1 MALNKRKVLDA
12 ARKFA
17 QKGAKA
23 KALKEYQTL
32 LKADPRDAKL
42 LLEVGDA
49 YRRWGQA
56 AEAIAQYG
64 KVAQQY
70 RQDGF
75 DARAVAVYKQ
85 ILNLD
90 PKHYSAYVSL
100 AELYQRMGL
109 DAEAIAALQTAAD
122 GFHKEGRKPEALEL
136 LRQMAALDPSNT
148 TSRLKVAELLRQEG
162 MESEAL
168 AEYQAVAAELE
179 SQGAREQL
187 ITIQERIL
195 EFRPEDLTTLT
206 GLARNLMTEASF
218 DRAEPV
224 ARKALEVSQ
233 DPAQYELLIDLYARM
248 GSDAKLAETTRALAK
263 LFRERGDEEKAREL
277 MQRLPAEGVVSGSG
291 LAADVSEVDEPLLGD
306 EEILDDDPFD
316 TFGGQSEAGPALAE
330 DVLDLEGDDEIS
342 LDLEASGFDEAGS
355 ETDSAIR
362 PEGDPDQLLA
372 EASVYLRYGKREQA
386 LTSLRAILTLEPDHR
401 GALEK
406 LGDVHVDQGQPEQAV
421 EAWCRVAEQLR
432 GEGDAEALGVLRD
445 RIAALDPSAAARI
458 GDVDSPDSGAS
469 SPGAETRNKASEASD
484 FDLDLEV
491 ELDLDQAIE
500 EVAANDTRSGL
511 DFGGTGGPEP
521 SDLGIAFEDDPVGG
535 DRTAQVSTEGGF
547 DLGSEGES
555 PEFEFDLEL
564 EAETPPSGDPAIGA
578 ESPTP
583 DQVEEE
589 VEEAEFYLAQEMFEE
604 AEAILT
610 RILEL
615 VPRHS
620 RALEKMAE
628 IRKGRGGS
636 SSTVQGPATG
646 VDADVTAREPDEV
659 TERLANDGIEV
670 DVDPV
675 DRDLDA
681 ASDVEVEVEV
691 EAEDTT
697 EETIS
702 DDPET
707 STDDAR
713 ISFEVDLD
721 DEDDSSGQMFD
732 DTTPAFDAGET
743 FDLREALADV
753 LSDVEEPVVDDAPSG
768 VLSTVEDGF
777 ESIFADFKKGVTATL
792 DKGDYDTRYDL
803 GIAYREM
810 GLFEDAIGEFRVCL
824 DSDSRRFDSLYL
836 MGLCAR
842 DLSQYEAAV
851 HHLEQA
857 LALPDIPAARLAG
870 VYFDL
875 SLAHE
880 GAGDLERA
888 HSSIERVLEIDA
900 GFPGAAHRLAALRA
914 AGGPSPPEVGQ
925 PGERFES
932 FDDLF
937 DGDEDESGD
946 DAVVASVPLEA
957 YASVD
962 EIASE
967 VESELDEDPF
977 ESSGSTEP
985 DDTRSRRKDGRKK
998 ISFV

>member
-122 GFHKEGRKPEALEL
+122 GFHKEGRKTEALEL

-148 TSRLKVAELLRQEG
+148 TSRIKVAELLRQEG

-168 AEYQAVAAELE
+168 SEYQAVAAELDN
-179 SQGAREQL
+179 QGAREQL

-195 EFRPEDLTTLT
+195 EFRPDDLATLT
-206 GLARNLMTEASF
+206 GLARNLMADARF

-233 DPAQYELLIDLYARM
+233 DPVQYELLIDLYARM
-248 GSDAKLAETTRALAK
+248 GSDGKLAETTRALAK
-263 LFRERGDEEKAREL
+263 LFRERGDDEKAREL
-277 MQRLPAEGVVSGSG
+277 MQRLPAEGVVSGSA
-291 LAADVSEVDEPLLGD
+291 LTADVSEVEEPILGD

-316 TFGGQSEAGPALAE
+316 TFGGQSETGPALAQDGLGLGTE
-330 DVLDLEGDDEIS
+330 DEIS
-342 LDLEASGFDEAGS
+342 LDLEAPELDEAGPAT
-355 ETDSAIR
+355 ESAIR

-386 LTSLRAILTLEPDHR
+386 FATLRAILAQEPDHR

-406 LGDVHVDQGQPEQAV
+406 LGDAHADQGESEQAV
-421 EAWCRVAEQLR
+421 EAWCRAAEQVR
-432 GEGDAEALGVLRD
+432 IEGDAAALEVLRD
-445 RIAALDPSAAARI
+445 RIASLDPSAAAGI
-458 GDVDSPDSGAS
+458 GAIESSDAAASLHGSGTATREGAS
-469 SPGAETRNKASEASD
+469 KEPD
-484 FDLDLEV
+484 LDLDLEV
-491 ELDLDQAIE
+491 ELDLDEAIE
-500 EVAANDTRSGL
+500 EVAANDTHSGL
-511 DFGGTGGPEP
+511 DFGSRSGAAT
-521 SDLGIAFEDDPVGG
+521 SDLEIAFDDDPVGE
-535 DRTAQVSTEGGF
+535 DRTAQVPAED
-547 DLGSEGES
+547 DLGLTSGEES
-555 PEFEFDLEL
+555 PAFEFELDGDASPPG
-564 EAETPPSGDPAIGA
+564 EAPIGA
-578 ESPTP
+578 GDSSAA
-583 DQVEEE
+583 DRVGEEL
-589 VEEAEFYLAQEMFEE
+589 EEAEFYLAQEMFDE
-604 AEAILT
+604 AESILR
-610 RILEL
+610 RILESA
-615 VPRHS
+615 PEHPG
-620 RALEKMAE
+620 ALERLAGL
-628 IRKGRGGS
+628 RRARGGS
-636 SSTVQGPATG
+636 SSNAEASAGGAAAG
-646 VDADVTAREPDEV
+646 VTAREVEEI
-659 TERLANDGIEV
+659 TERLADG
-670 DVDPV
+670 
-675 DRDLDA
+675 
-681 ASDVEVEVEV
+681 EVEVEV
-691 EAEDTT
+691 DGEVDVEVDVEVDLDLDEETEDPT
-697 EETIS
+697 EEAIS
-702 DDPET
+702 KDPLI

-713 ISFEVDLD
+713 ISFEVDLGDGD
-721 DEDDSSGQMFD
+721 DVPLEGSDE
-732 DTTPAFDAGET
+732 TTPNVDAGET

-753 LSDVEEPVVDDAPSG
+753 LSDDEGPVVDDAPSG

-792 DKGDYDTRYDL
+792 EQGDYDTRYDL

-824 DSDSRRFDSLYL
+824 DSESRRFDSLYL

-842 DLSQYEAAV
+842 DLSRFDAAV
-851 HHLEQA
+851 SHLEQA

-880 GAGDLERA
+880 GAGDVERA
-888 HSSIERVLEIDA
+888 RASVESVLEVDA
-900 GFPGAAHRLAALRA
+900 DFPGAAARLAALRA
-914 AGGPSPPEVGQ
+914 RRTSTPEVGQ

-932 FDDLF
+932 FEDLF

-946 DAVVASVPLEA
+946 EAIVASVPGEA
-957 YASVD
+957 YASLD
-962 EIASE
+962 EVASE
-967 VESELDEDPF
+967 VEAELDEDPF
-977 ESSGSTEP
+977 ESPVSSEP
-985 DDTRSRRKDGRKK
+985 DDTRSRRRGGRKK

>member
-56 AEAIAQYG
+56 AEAIAQYA

-136 LRQMAALDPSNT
+136 LRQMAGLDPSNT

-168 AEYQAVAAELE
+168 AEYQAVAVELE
-179 SQGAREQL
+179 SRGARDQL

-206 GLARNLMTEASF
+206 GLARNLMAEASF

-233 DPAQYELLIDLYARM
+233 DPAQYELLSDLYARM

-263 LFRERGDEEKAREL
+263 LYRERGDDEKAREL
-277 MQRLPAEGVVSGSG
+277 MQRLPAGDVVSGSG

-316 TFGGQSEAGPALAE
+316 TFGGQSETGPALAE
-330 DVLDLEGDDEIS
+330 DALDLEVGDEIS
-342 LDLEASGFDEAGS
+342 LDMEAADLDEAGS
-355 ETDSAIR
+355 GTESAIR

-386 LTSLRAILTLEPDHR
+386 FASLRAILAQEPDHR

-406 LGDVHVDQGQPEQAV
+406 LGDAYADQGQPEQAV
-421 EAWCRVAEQLR
+421 EAWCRVAEQVR
-432 GEGDAEALGVLRD
+432 AEGDAEAFGVLRD

-458 GDVDSPDSGAS
+458 GGVDAPDSGAS
-469 SPGAETRNKASEASD
+469 SHGPGAVETEGERESSPPD
-484 FDLDLEV
+484 LDLDLEV
-491 ELDLDQAIE
+491 ELDLDEAIE
-500 EVAANDTRSGL
+500 EVAATDTRSGL
-511 DFGGTGGPEP
+511 DFGGTGGPEA
-521 SDLGIAFEDDPVGG
+521 SDLEIAFDDDPVGE
-535 DRTAQVSTEGGF
+535 DRTAQVPTESGF
-547 DLGSEGES
+547 DLTGEEES
-555 PEFEFDLEL
+555 PEFEFDADEL
-564 EAETPPSGDPAIGA
+564 GIGEPEGGA
-578 ESPTP
+578 GAATAGR
-583 DQVEEE
+583 VEEE
-589 VEEAEFYLAQEMFEE
+589 LEEAEFYLAQEMFDE
-604 AEAILT
+604 AEAILA
-610 RILEL
+610 RILESA
-615 VPRHS
+615 PDHA
-620 RALEKMAE
+620 RALERMAE
-628 IRKGRGGS
+628 VRRARGGA
-636 SSTVQGPATG
+636 SSTAQAPAAV
-646 VDADVTAREPDEV
+646 VDADVTVRELDEI
-659 TERLANDGIEV
+659 TERLADDGIEV
-670 DVDPV
+670 DVDLGLDPGGEGVV
-675 DRDLDA
+675 DAEGDDPTEEA
-681 ASDVEVEVEV
+681 AS
-691 EAEDTT
+691 ED
-697 EETIS
+697 
-702 DDPET
+702 PLA

-721 DEDDSSGQMFD
+721 DEDETPAPAFD

-753 LSDVEEPVVDDAPSG
+753 LSDDDEPVVDDAPSG

-824 DSDSRRFDSLYL
+824 DSEARRFDSLYL

-842 DLSQYEAAV
+842 DLSQFDAAV
-851 HHLEQA
+851 SHLEQA
-857 LALPDIPAARLAG
+857 LALPEIPAARLAG

-888 HSSIERVLEIDA
+888 RASIESVLEIEAD
-900 GFPGAAHRLAALRA
+900 FPGAAQRLAALRA
-914 AGGPSPPEVGQ
+914 GASSTPEVGQ

-946 DAVVASVPLEA
+946 DEVVASVPSEA
-957 YASVD
+957 YASLD

-967 VESELDEDPF
+967 VEAELDDDPF
-977 ESSGSTEP
+977 ESTGSIEP
-985 DDTRSRRKDGRKK
+985 DDTRSRRKGGRKK